1 MRKREWLASV
11 FRFLRPVVLI
21 DLGIFA
27 LVGLVCRL
35 GGWRTAHHYGN
46 GLMLAGVVAVV
57 VGISSVFGGWG
68 LTRGFDYQYA
78 RSAGEDTIGERT
90 KRGLKDMARSYGF
103 SVRMTV
109 VGVVSY
115 AFGLVIQ
122 TIFG

>member
-1 MRKREWLASV
+1 MRKREWFASV

-27 LVGLVCRL
+27 FVGLVCWF

-46 GLMLAGVVAVV
+46 GLMLAGVAAVLI
-57 VGISSVFGGWG
+57 GISSLLGGWG
-68 LTRGFDYQYA
+68 LTRSVDYQYA
-78 RSAGEDTIGERT
+78 RSVGEDSIGERT
-90 KRGLKDMARSYGF
+90 KRDLKDVARSYGF
-103 SVRMTV
+103 LIRMTV

-122 TIFG
+122 TVFG